1 MATLEQKEIEK
12 KKMNK
17 LYNEKL
23 HNNLNYEEKIK
34 RKQEK
39 LERIRKKNENMK
51 ILICK
56 LMKENNIFK

>member
-1 MATLEQKEIEK
+1 
-12 KKMNK
+12 MNK

-34 RKQEK
+34 SKQEK

>member
-1 MATLEQKEIEK
+1 
-12 KKMNK
+12 MNK

-34 RKQEK
+34 IKQEK

>member
-1 MATLEQKEIEK
+1 
-12 KKMNK
+12 MNK
-17 LYNEKL
+17 LYNEQL

>member
-1 MATLEQKEIEK
+1 
-12 KKMNK
+12 MNK

-39 LERIRKKNENMK
+39 LERIRRKNENMK